1 MRSKEKETQRKTEV
15 APKIGQE
22 EEGSLLSLPSF
33 TLEEKRQQQR
43 MQAREELM
51 QHLVSDATTSY
62 YIGPVSEFAQCR
74 VAVLTVQDGFWC
86 CTTLALA
93 TFSVLNQYSASTEL
107 LEY

>member
-51 QHLVSDATTSY
+51 QHLVSDATTSCLSVRLAT
-62 YIGPVSEFAQCR
+62 IGI
-74 VAVLTVQDGFWC
+74 LTVQYGFC
-86 CTTLALA
+86 AALLWHWPL
-93 TFSVLNQYSASTEL
+93 SQY
-107 LEY
+107 